1 MDGEQWTARF
11 IYHIWMYIF
20 EIWKNRNGEV
30 HGEEYSSTW
39 MRQKLQEEVKML
51 YRQKDKIDVIDQNAL
66 QKPITTI
73 LNKSNRH
80 MHEWINRTTP
90 RITAAI
96 RRSKERIQTTTISIA
111 EYMKENP
118 NLQQARETLK
128 KAKNKAKQNTNHKT
142 NIK

>member
-1 MDGEQWTARF
+1 
-11 IYHIWMYIF
+11 
-20 EIWKNRNGEV
+20 
-30 HGEEYSSTW
+30 
-39 MRQKLQEEVKML
+39 
-51 YRQKDKIDVIDQNAL
+51 
-66 QKPITTI
+66 
-73 LNKSNRH
+73 

-128 KAKNKAKQNTNHKT
+128 KAKNKANQNTNQKT
-142 NIK
+142 RIKRNQVKTKKVKQSKSKTKDEKQTATILAPITQWFRPKKQKRTDLRPP